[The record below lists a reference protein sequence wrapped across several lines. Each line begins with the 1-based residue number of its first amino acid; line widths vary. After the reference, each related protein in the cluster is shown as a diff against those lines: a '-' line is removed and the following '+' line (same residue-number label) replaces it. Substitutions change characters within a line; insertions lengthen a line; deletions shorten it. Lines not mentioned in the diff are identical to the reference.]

1 METAKPS
8 KKQYKKYLTA
18 EEREEKEMKRAGK
31 EYKVKGRERE
41 YFKEYHAVHKE
52 KYTLAREC
60 NRMKALGV
68 PDRIIDNFGL
78 YSGAVVRMKQILHKI
93 LTEYPDKLDILM
105 EELCMPDDQI
115 LMDMEESLL
124 KTPETPV
131 VPVAPI
137 VSEEKLFNAPYN
149 N

>member
-1 METAKPS
+1 MEQPEPS
-8 KKQYKKYLTA
+8 KRRYKKYLTV

-31 EYKVKGRERE
+31 DYKKTGRERE
-41 YFKEYHAVHKE
+41 YYKEYYEANK
-52 KYTLAREC
+52 KKLDLLREC

-105 EELCMPDDQI
+105 EELCVPDDQI
-115 LMDMEESLL
+115 LIDMDESLL
-124 KTPETPV
+124 NPKEETP
-131 VPVAPI
+131 
-137 VSEEKLFNAPYN
+137 FNAPYDN
-149 N
+149 